1 LFLSSGALIECFG
14 SADISSQAA
23 ARSIYG
29 CWTCRVRKK
38 KCDENRPV
46 CSTCVSLKITCYGYC
61 DKPVWMDNGPLQRE
75 QASKIKRILSQNNSK
90 QRKERIRRTSSSLPY
105 LHEETSSA
113 SVAPSNYPSKEAP
126 SNGADCST
134 EMMGD
139 GFDFQTW
146 NMDLSFFGMGYS
158 ATSSQGNLV
167 TTESSSNNRHW
178 ENDIFVNNHLSSR
191 HDSMPSS
198 VSGGFQDLEATLTR
212 IPNTSTVQKDD
223 GQSACGTSQNEMHL
237 EAIGV
242 SAADLLGSDPPT
254 HAQGLSANEVVKEYP
269 MFPAYLGQS
278 VPGRGI
284 DDDLFMHY
292 LDEVFYVQYP
302 FYNSHC
308 KQSRGWLYS
317 VLKRAR
323 SVYYATLALSER
335 HIQSTAESVVLP
347 TLSKKSN
354 YHALASREMEL
365 STREASWS
373 GTACQDRSV
382 EGITCILQLLFFEV
396 R

>member
-1 LFLSSGALIECFG
+1 MFC
-14 SADISSQAA
+14 ADISSQSA

-38 KCDENRPV
+38 KCDENRPA
-46 CSTCVSLKITCYGYC
+46 CSTCVSLKITCYGYG

-75 QASKIKRILSQNNSK
+75 KALSIKRILSQNK
-90 QRKERIRRTSSSLPY
+90 YKGRKEHIRRTSSSLPD

-113 SVAPSNYPSKEAP
+113 SIAPSNYHSKEVP
-126 SNGADCST
+126 SNGADWST
-134 EMMGD
+134 EMMGE
-139 GFDFQTW
+139 GFNSQTW
-146 NMDLSFFGMGYS
+146 NMDFFDMDYS
-158 ATSSQGNLV
+158 ATSSQDNLC
-167 TTESSSNNRHW
+167 TSKSFSNNRHW

-198 VSGGFQDLEATLTR
+198 VPGGSQDLEATSNRTQ
-212 IPNTSTVQKDD
+212 NMSTVQKD
-223 GQSACGTSQNEMHL
+223 GEQSACGISQNEMHL
-237 EAIGV
+237 QAIGV

-254 HAQGLSANEVVKEYP
+254 HVQGLSANEVVKEYP
-269 MFPAYLGQS
+269 MFPTYPGQS
-278 VPGRGI
+278 VLGEEI
-284 DDDLFMHY
+284 DDDLFMYY
-292 LDEVFYVQYP
+292 LDEVFYDQYP

-335 HIQSTAESVVLP
+335 HIQSTVESAVLP

-354 YHALASREMEL
+354 YHALACREMEL